1 MDTNQLVEDYLKN
14 TPHYTNSEDI
24 VVLTDWKERI
34 EWSFDHPKKASG
46 LLSIFQEKR
55 GVFLETIWQMSMTAF
70 DKPREVQVVID
81 NNDKLFISFGTF
93 SFVEFMEDPVG
104 MKLPIKCWI
113 HTHPFG
119 SAYFSGT
126 DMKTI
131 NTWKPIMISAIVLG
145 DGEHQTWMN
154 TSSNKATHYTYAK
167 KRLVELNGGEEE

>member
-81 NNDKLFISFGTF
+81 NNDKLFISFGTSLTSLKIKNF
-93 SFVEFMEDPVG
+93 FLSF
-104 MKLPIKCWI
+104 K
-113 HTHPFG
+113 
-119 SAYFSGT
+119 
-126 DMKTI
+126 
-131 NTWKPIMISAIVLG
+131 
-145 DGEHQTWMN
+145 
-154 TSSNKATHYTYAK
+154 
-167 KRLVELNGGEEE
+167 